1 MTTRMRTLV
10 MCLIPAIALISPAR
24 AQALSPA
31 DREALL
37 EKLEK
42 MREDAGA
49 KVDARFRAAIAAYTS
64 AVGSDEAAMDLHLN
78 CIQKVDFQDQ
88 QKKES
93 EFREWKRK
101 EADKLS
107 APGRG
112 LALRLQLRWLI
123 LTLRAASP
131 KADRDQLLPGV
142 QEIVDTIA
150 KDADRLKNQRQVL
163 HQAVTSSAFAR
174 AYEITGV
181 DVDNWPM
188 SPANISEIY
197 EKILL
202 PPLRKPDRLEALRS
216 AWVRRIQAEIAIE
229 QASAGD
235 DDSGGRKNGGGG
247 GRSRADD
254 YQKFMAETV
263 PELQWQMEMDL
274 FRNGDQQ
281 GAAMR
286 MLSHLEKYMGH
297 KSARKWGDE
306 LKNILSPQ
314 QTATSP

>member
-1 MTTRMRTLV
+1 MTTCMKPCL
-10 MCLIPAIALISPAR
+10 MCLIPALALLSPAR
-24 AQALSPA
+24 AQTLSPA

-42 MREDAGA
+42 MREDANS
-49 KVDARFRAAIAAYTS
+49 KVDARFRAAIAAYMN
-64 AVGSDEAAMDLHLN
+64 ALGSDEAAMDLHLN

-93 EFREWKRK
+93 EFREWKRR
-101 EADKLS
+101 EADKLN

-131 KADRDQLLPGV
+131 KADRDQLLPSV
-142 QEIVDTIA
+142 QEI
-150 KDADRLKNQRQVL
+150 ADIIVRDVERLRSQRDILQQPV
-163 HQAVTSSAFAR
+163 ASSAFAR

-181 DVDNWPM
+181 DVENWPM
-188 SPANISEIY
+188 SPANIAEIY

-202 PPLRKPDRLEALRS
+202 PPLRSPGQIEALRA
-216 AWVRRIQAEIAIE
+216 AWVRRIQGEIAIE
-229 QASAGD
+229 QSSVGD
-235 DDSGGRKNGGGG
+235 DGGGRKNGGGG
-247 GRSRADD
+247 RSRTGNS
-254 YQKFMAETV
+254 QKFMAETL
-263 PELQWQMEMDL
+263 PELQWQMETDL

-286 MLSHLEKYMGH
+286 MLGHLEKYMGH
-297 KSARKWGDE
+297 KSARKWSDE

-314 QTATSP
+314 QAAPSP

>member
-1 MTTRMRTLV
+1 MTTCMKPCL
-10 MCLIPAIALISPAR
+10 MCLIPALALLSPAR
-24 AQALSPA
+24 AETLSPA

-42 MREDAGA
+42 MREDANS
-49 KVDARFRAAIAAYTS
+49 KVDARFRAAIAAYMN
-64 AVGSDEAAMDLHLN
+64 ALGSDEAAMDLHLN

-93 EFREWKRK
+93 EFREWKRR
-101 EADKLS
+101 EADKLN

-131 KADRDQLLPGV
+131 KADRDQLLPSV
-142 QEIVDTIA
+142 QEI
-150 KDADRLKNQRQVL
+150 ADIIVRDVERLRSQRDILQQPV
-163 HQAVTSSAFAR
+163 ASSAFAR

-181 DVDNWPM
+181 DVENWPM
-188 SPANISEIY
+188 SPANLAEIY

-202 PPLRKPDRLEALRS
+202 PPLRSPGQIEALRA
-216 AWVRRIQAEIAIE
+216 AWVRRIQGEIAIE
-229 QASAGD
+229 QSSVGD
-235 DDSGGRKNGGGG
+235 DGGGRKNGGGG
-247 GRSRADD
+247 RSRTGNS
-254 YQKFMAETV
+254 QKFMAETL
-263 PELQWQMEMDL
+263 PELQWQMETDL

-286 MLSHLEKYMGH
+286 MLGHLEKYMGH
-297 KSARKWGDE
+297 KSARKWSDE
-306 LKNILSPQ
+306 LKNILSPK
-314 QTATSP
+314 

>member
-1 MTTRMRTLV
+1 MRTFFICV
-10 MCLIPAIALISPAR
+10 IPALALLSPAR
-24 AQALSPA
+24 AQSLSPA

-42 MREDAGA
+42 MREEATSKA
-49 KVDARFRAAIAAYTS
+49 DARFRAAIAAYTGAS
-64 AVGSDEAAMDLHLN
+64 GSDEAAMELYLN
-78 CIQKVDFQDQ
+78 CIQKADFQDQ

-93 EFREWKRK
+93 EFRDWKRK
-101 EADKLS
+101 EADQLS
-107 APGRG
+107 APGHG

-123 LTLRAASP
+123 LTLRAASS
-131 KADRDQLLPGV
+131 KTERNQLLPGV
-142 QEIVDTIA
+142 QEIVDIIA
-150 KDADRLKNQRQVL
+150 KDADRLRQHRQLL

-181 DVDNWPM
+181 EVENWPM

-216 AWVRRIQAEIAIE
+216 AWVRRIQAEIAIA
-229 QASAGD
+229 QAPAGND
-235 DDSGGRKNGGGG
+235 DAGGRKNGGGA
-247 GRSRADD
+247 RPRADD
-254 YQKFMAETV
+254 YERFMAETV

-286 MLSHLEKYMGH
+286 MLSHLEKYMSH
-297 KSARKWGDE
+297 QSARKWSDE

-314 QTATSP
+314 QTAPSP